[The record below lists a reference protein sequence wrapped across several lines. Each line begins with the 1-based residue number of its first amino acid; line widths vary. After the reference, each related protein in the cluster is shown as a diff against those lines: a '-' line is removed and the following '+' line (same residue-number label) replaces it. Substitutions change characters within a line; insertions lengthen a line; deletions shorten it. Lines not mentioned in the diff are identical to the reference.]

1 MKKKIILSSLALAG
15 LGWLA
20 VSDYFFKYAMTT
32 YKKKPESKKI
42 SGRDALYRDKV
53 CFKEFEKQEWILRVD
68 LNIIYMLTI
77 LDNHSKKT
85 AILLHGFMSDGDSM
99 AGFAKMFYDLGYNVL
114 LPDAQAHGRS
124 SGEYMGRER
133 RYFALD

>member
-1 MKKKIILSSLALAG
+1 
-15 LGWLA
+15 
-20 VSDYFFKYAMTT
+20 
-32 YKKKPESKKI
+32 
-42 SGRDALYRDKV
+42 
-53 CFKEFEKQEWILRVD
+53 
-68 LNIIYMLTI
+68 MLTI

-85 AILLHGFMSDGDSM
+85 AILLHGFMSDDDSM

-114 LPDAQAHGRS
+114 LPDAQARGRS

>member
-1 MKKKIILSSLALAG
+1 MKKKIILLSLALAG

-53 CFKEFEKQEWILRVD
+53 WFKEFEKQEWILRVD
-68 LNIIYMLTI
+68 PNIIYMLTI

-99 AGFAKMFYDLGYNVL
+99 AGFAKMFYDYRL
-114 LPDAQAHGRS
+114 
-124 SGEYMGRER
+124 
-133 RYFALD
+133 

>member
-32 YKKKPESKKI
+32 YKKKPESKKL

-53 CFKEFEKQEWILRVD
+53 WFKEFEKQEWILRVD
-68 LNIIYMLTI
+68 PNTRGA
-77 LDNHSKKT
+77 S
-85 AILLHGFMSDGDSM
+85 
-99 AGFAKMFYDLGYNVL
+99 
-114 LPDAQAHGRS
+114 
-124 SGEYMGRER
+124 
-133 RYFALD
+133 